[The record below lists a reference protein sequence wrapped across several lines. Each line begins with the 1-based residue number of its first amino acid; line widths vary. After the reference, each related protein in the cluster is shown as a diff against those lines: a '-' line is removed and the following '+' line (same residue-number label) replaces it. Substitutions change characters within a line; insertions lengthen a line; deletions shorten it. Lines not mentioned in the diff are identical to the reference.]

1 MVVKMII
8 GFHLKIIDYKLQNQV
23 PKSLDIITHVY

>member
-1 MVVKMII
+1 MII
-8 GFHLKIIDYKLQNQV
+8 GFHLKILDYGLQNQI